1 MLNVN
6 QITSELARLP
16 DQALQQYAMLHKS
29 DPYVV
34 SLALSEANRRKQMRA
49 GAQPQQQ
56 QQQPPVVEQAVA
68 SMGQQQLPEEVGIGA
83 LPAQNIQ
90 HMADGGIVGYS
101 DNDQQLVYNNEPA
114 LRMADGGMVS
124 FSDNKDQ
131 PVRKDMPSTDD
142 APENENPLSLGA
154 FLRRWKASGQPLL
167 PYLGVETTRT
177 PQYYPESTISG
188 KGPSNKE
195 LEQMYGLAAAAPSA
209 PSAPFAPSAPSAPSN
224 RPATPSPTQA
234 TREAAPPPATQQGL
248 GALSEALKPLQ
259 EVLKPYAAET
269 APDREAEMAA
279 RDRYL
284 GKGPF
289 EDQMKRLEK
298 MDELAA
304 LEREDAKNM
313 ALMKAGFA
321 MLSSKSPYGMVGIG
335 EGAQAGLAD
344 YGAALKDLKAA
355 EREREKTRMA
365 IEQAKY
371 GIKADNWDK
380 ATAAIEKAKDRQAA
394 SNDRLTAALGSYAG
408 HVVSGEYGLKREEMQ
423 GKTQQAIAQM
433 QERGQM
439 ARANALPGEARLAM
453 LLGTGTTDEERLVS
467 GLKRL
472 QDVQSGKMNLAT
484 AYADYLKAF
493 AGKDTLTPP
502 MSFANYAAQ
511 FGATLPR

>member
-34 SLALSEANRRKQMRA
+34 SLALSEANRRKQLRA

-124 FSDNKDQ
+124 FADNKDQ

-195 LEQMYGLAAAAPSA
+195 IEQMYGLAAAAPSIA
-209 PSAPFAPSAPSAPSN
+209 RN
-224 RPATPSPTQA
+224 RPATPSPTQTA
-234 TREAAPPPATQQGL
+234 REAAPIPSPRQGL
-248 GALSEALKPLQ
+248 DALVETLKPIQ
-259 EVLKPYAAET
+259 EVLKPYTAEAT
-269 APDREAEMAA
+269 PSREGEMAA
-279 RDRYL
+279 REKYL
-284 GKGPF
+284 GAGPY
-289 EDQMKRLEK
+289 DAQMKRLEK

-313 ALMKAGFA
+313 ALRKAAFA
-321 MLSSKSPYGMVGIG
+321 MLASKSPYGMVGIG
-335 EGAQAGLAD
+335 EGALAGVSAYED
-344 YGAALKDLKAA
+344 ALKDLKAA

-371 GIKADNWDK
+371 NIKADNWDK
-380 ATAAIEKAKDRQAA
+380 ATTAIEKARDRQAA
-394 SNDRLTAALGSYAG
+394 SNDRLMSVLGGYAG
-408 HVVSGEYGLKREEMQ
+408 QVAHGEYAV
-423 GKTQQAIAQM
+423 KTANIAAAPHLQ
-433 QERGQM
+433 R
-439 ARANALPGEARLAM
+439 NAM
-453 LLGTGTTDEERLVS
+453 LKQQQNDEAKVRTEYGKIQMKVMDVLSKDDNYKMATPQVQQLMFTTAMRQAMMANPFLAQHAGNIGFSAAPTGKVYD
-467 GLKRL
+467 
-472 QDVQSGKMNLAT
+472 
-484 AYADYLKAF
+484 
-493 AGKDTLTPP
+493 LT
-502 MSFANYAAQ
+502 
-511 FGATLPR
+511 GE